1 MYIFYELNKRLPGK
15 KDTFLMYFLFPCP
28 TKTRKVIKLQE
39 VSAEPKMR
47 TTLVGLEKAL
57 NSLNLRKI

>member
-47 TTLVGLEKAL
+47 TLVGLEKAL